1 MRWVGNAACMG
12 EMRCASTILVGTPGL
27 KTLFGKYTCTREY
40 NIKMYLNRN
49 RAGVWT
55 GLIRFR
61 KGSSG
66 SSGLV

>member
-1 MRWVGNAACMG
+1 MHGRD
-12 EMRCASTILVGTPGL
+12 EMRTHNFSRNTWTEETTV
-27 KTLFGKYTCTREY
+27 FGKYTCTREY